1 MSNTVLKLQKV
12 TKIFG
17 GKGDVPLV
25 EIFNGM
31 DFSVKTNEV
40 VGLFSPSGSGKTTFL
55 QIAGL
60 LDSKFSGDININGL
74 RVNAKN
80 DIQTS
85 IVRRKNIGFVFQF
98 HHLIQE
104 FSALENTIFPLLF
117 DGVSEPVAIQK
128 GQHLLEK
135 VGLGK
140 RVNNR
145 PAELSGGEQQRVA
158 ICRAIISE
166 PALLLA
172 DEPTGNLDS
181 GTSEPIVEMLFRL
194 NREAETA
201 LVLVTHDPKLAAKAR
216 RIVTM
221 SGGSIVSEE
230 ENETS

>member
-17 GKGDVPLV
+17 GKGDLPLV

-60 LDSKFSGDININGL
+60 LDSKFSGDVYINGAI
-74 RVNAKN
+74 VDAKN
-80 DIQTS
+80 DFQTS
-85 IVRRKNIGFVFQF
+85 ITRRKNIGFVFQF

-104 FSALENTIFPLLF
+104 FSALENIIFPLLF
-117 DGVSEPVAIQK
+117 DGIPKKIAIKK
-128 GQHLLEK
+128 GKDLLEK

-140 RVNNR
+140 RLNNR

-158 ICRAIISE
+158 
-166 PALLLA
+166 
-172 DEPTGNLDS
+172 
-181 GTSEPIVEMLFRL
+181 M
-194 NREAETA
+194 
-201 LVLVTHDPKLAAKAR
+201 
-216 RIVTM
+216 
-221 SGGSIVSEE
+221 
-230 ENETS
+230 

>member
-60 LDSKFSGDININGL
+60 LDSKFSGDIYINGSI
-74 RVNAKN
+74 VDAKN
-80 DIQTS
+80 DFQTS
-85 IVRRKNIGFVFQF
+85 RVRRKNIGFVFQF

-104 FSALENTIFPLLF
+104 FSALENIIFPLLF
-117 DGVSEPVAIQK
+117 EGISKGIAVRK
-128 GQHLLEK
+128 GQQLLEK

-140 RVNNR
+140 RMDNR

-158 ICRAIISE
+158 ICRAIINE

-172 DEPTGNLDS
+172 DEPTGNLDQS
-181 GTSEPIVEMLFRL
+181 TTSRVMSFLIELIKEHNISAIIASHNPMISK
-194 NREAETA
+194 
-201 LVLVTHDPKLAAKAR
+201 LVDKNAKIADGK
-216 RIVTM
+216 ILY
-221 SGGSIVSEE
+221 
-230 ENETS
+230 N

>member
-12 TKIFG
+12 TKTFG

-60 LDSKFSGDININGL
+60 LDSKFSGDIYINGSI
-74 RVNAKN
+74 VDAKN
-80 DIQTS
+80 DFQTS
-85 IVRRKNIGFVFQF
+85 RVRRKNIGFVFQF

-104 FSALENTIFPLLF
+104 FSALENIIFPLRF
-117 DGVSEPVAIQK
+117 DGIPKKIAVKK
-128 GQHLLEK
+128 GKDLLEK

-140 RVNNR
+140 RMDNR

-158 ICRAIISE
+158 ICRAIINE

-172 DEPTGNLDS
+172 DEPTGNLDQS
-181 GTSEPIVEMLFRL
+181 TTSRVMSFLIELIKEHNISAIIASHNPMISK
-194 NREAETA
+194 
-201 LVLVTHDPKLAAKAR
+201 LVDKNAKIADGK
-216 RIVTM
+216 ILY
-221 SGGSIVSEE
+221 
-230 ENETS
+230 N

>member
-60 LDSKFSGDININGL
+60 LDSKFSGDIYIDGSI
-74 RVNAKN
+74 VDAKN
-80 DIQTS
+80 DFQTS
-85 IVRRKNIGFVFQF
+85 IMRRKNIGFVFQF

-104 FSALENTIFPLLF
+104 FSALENIIFPLLF
-117 DGVSEPVAIQK
+117 DGIQK
-128 GQHLLEK
+128 KIAVKKGKELLEK

-140 RVNNR
+140 RMDNR

-158 ICRAIISE
+158 ICRAIINE

-172 DEPTGNLDS
+172 DEPTGNLDQS
-181 GTSEPIVEMLFRL
+181 TTSRVMSFLIELIKEHNISAIIASHNPMISK
-194 NREAETA
+194 
-201 LVLVTHDPKLAAKAR
+201 LVDKNAK
-216 RIVTM
+216 IED
-221 SGGSIVSEE
+221 GKILY
-230 ENETS
+230 N

>member
-60 LDSKFSGDININGL
+60 LDSKFSGDIYINGSI
-74 RVNAKN
+74 VDAKN
-80 DIQTS
+80 DFQTS
-85 IVRRKNIGFVFQF
+85 RVRRKNIGFVFQF

-104 FSALENTIFPLLF
+104 FSALENIIFPLLF
-117 DGVSEPVAIQK
+117 DGIPKKIADKK
-128 GQHLLEK
+128 GKHLLKK

-140 RVNNR
+140 RMDNR

-158 ICRAIISE
+158 ICRAIINE

-172 DEPTGNLDS
+172 DEPTGNLDQS
-181 GTSEPIVEMLFRL
+181 TTSRVMSFLIELIKEHNISAIIASHNPMISK
-194 NREAETA
+194 
-201 LVLVTHDPKLAAKAR
+201 LVDKNAKIADGK
-216 RIVTM
+216 ILY
-221 SGGSIVSEE
+221 
-230 ENETS
+230 N

>member
-12 TKIFG
+12 TKSFG

-60 LDSKFSGDININGL
+60 LDSKFSGDIYINGSK
-74 RVNAKN
+74 VNAKN
-80 DIQTS
+80 DFQTS
-85 IVRRKNIGFVFQF
+85 MIRRKNIGFVFQF

-104 FSALENTIFPLLF
+104 FSALENIILPLLF
-117 DGVSEPVAIQK
+117 DGTSKKIAVKK

-140 RVNNR
+140 RMDNR

-158 ICRAIISE
+158 ICRAIINE

-172 DEPTGNLDS
+172 DEPTGNLDQS
-181 GTSEPIVEMLFRL
+181 TTSRVMSFLIELIKEHNISAIIASHNPMISK
-194 NREAETA
+194 
-201 LVLVTHDPKLAAKAR
+201 LVDKNAKIADGK
-216 RIVTM
+216 ILY
-221 SGGSIVSEE
+221 
-230 ENETS
+230 N

>member
-60 LDSKFSGDININGL
+60 LDSKFSGDIYINGSI
-74 RVNAKN
+74 VDAKN
-80 DIQTS
+80 DFQTS
-85 IVRRKNIGFVFQF
+85 IMRRKNIGFVFQF

-104 FSALENTIFPLLF
+104 FSALENIIFPLLF
-117 DGVSEPVAIQK
+117 DGIQK
-128 GQHLLEK
+128 KIAVKKGIDLLEK

-140 RVNNR
+140 RMNNR

-158 ICRAIISE
+158 ICRAIINE

-172 DEPTGNLDS
+172 DEPTGNLDQS
-181 GTSEPIVEMLFRL
+181 TTSRVMSFLIELIKEHNISAIIASHNPMISK
-194 NREAETA
+194 
-201 LVLVTHDPKLAAKAR
+201 LVDKNAKIADGK
-216 RIVTM
+216 ILY
-221 SGGSIVSEE
+221 
-230 ENETS
+230 N